1 MWWSIVTLTTVG
13 YGDVF
18 PITSLGKIFGS
29 VIIILGIGTVAL
41 PAGILASAFTEHT
54 KRNQKKYEEKLKF
67 MLTDNRIDAK
77 ERKELKEL
85 SERLNLSDDD
95 IEAIEN
101 HYKKK

>member
-1 MWWSIVTLTTVG
+1 
-13 YGDVF
+13 
-18 PITSLGKIFGS
+18 
-29 VIIILGIGTVAL
+29 
-41 PAGILASAFTEHT
+41 
-54 KRNQKKYEEKLKF
+54 